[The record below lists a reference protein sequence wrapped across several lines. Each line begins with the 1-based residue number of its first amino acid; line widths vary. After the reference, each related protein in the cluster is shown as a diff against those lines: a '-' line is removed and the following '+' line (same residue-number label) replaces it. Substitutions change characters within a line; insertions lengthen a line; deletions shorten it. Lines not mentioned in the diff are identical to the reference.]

1 LHEDVPRLT
10 EAGKSPMGS
19 ITSPILAHLV
29 GDNPDFALVE
39 RQIIVTFLSSDVEI
53 YVRGDEMAQ
62 FGTFIAY
69 YRVST
74 DKQGRSGLGLEAQRQ
89 AVMNYLNGGEW
100 KIVAEFTEVESG
112 KRSDRPQLE
121 AALKAARLHRAAI
134 VVSKVDRLTRSVAF
148 LSKLLEADVDVRFA
162 DLPQI
167 EGPTGRFML
176 QQMASVAELEAGMIA
191 DRTKKALAAA
201 KASGKKLGGPRRYV
215 IGKDEHGNKIYG
227 DRVVMPASAR
237 VAAARA
243 ISDRVGARADDIA
256 PIIRDLQAAGA
267 GSLRVL
273 ANGLNDASIPTA
285 RGHGKWSAVQVS
297 RLLERLAD
305 ESVRRG

>member
-1 LHEDVPRLT
+1 MEMGQN
-10 EAGKSPMGS
+10 GK
-19 ITSPILAHLV
+19 
-29 GDNPDFALVE
+29 
-39 RQIIVTFLSSDVEI
+39 
-53 YVRGDEMAQ
+53 
-62 FGTFIAY
+62 FIAH

-74 DKQGRSGLGLEAQRQ
+74 DKQGKSGLGLDAQRQ
-89 AVMNYLNGGEW
+89 AVMNYLNGGGW
-100 KIVAEFTEVESG
+100 KIIAEFTEVESG
-112 KRSDRPQLE
+112 KRSDRPQLD

-201 KASGKKLGGPRRYV
+201 KANGKKLGGPRRYV
-215 IGKDEHGNKIYG
+215 IGKDERGNKIFG

-237 VAAARA
+237 LASARA
-243 ISDRVGARADDIA
+243 VHKRVSARADDLA
-256 PIIRDLQAAGA
+256 PIISELQAVGA
-267 GSLRVL
+267 ESLR
-273 ANGLNDASIPTA
+273 AIADGLNEAGIPTA

-297 RLLERLAD
+297 RLLEVIPD
-305 ESVRRG
+305 KVRQSTNVPACIERHRT